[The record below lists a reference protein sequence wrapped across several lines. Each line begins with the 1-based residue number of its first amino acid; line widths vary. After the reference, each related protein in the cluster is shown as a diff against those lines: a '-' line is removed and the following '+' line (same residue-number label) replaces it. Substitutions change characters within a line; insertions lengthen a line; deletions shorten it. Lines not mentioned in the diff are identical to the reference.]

1 MPSKQIKGGCLLTE
15 EILKVAHLNK
25 FYGERQV
32 LFDINFELKKGEVLA
47 LLGPSGSGKSTTIR
61 TLNGLEDFQSGQ
73 ITFAGQNVI
82 PDEKHWQKLRQK
94 IGMVFQS
101 YDLFPNM
108 TVLENIV
115 LAPTKVQHREQ
126 KEAEAEAK
134 KLLAMVGLSDYE
146 QAYPRQLSG
155 GQKQRIAIVRAL
167 AMHPDLMLFDEVTA
181 SLDPEMVRGV
191 LEIIKKLSD
200 EEDMTMLIVTHEM
213 NFAAQ
218 IADRVLFLEDGHI
231 LEDTPGQQFFKQP
244 QTERAQ
250 KFLESMD
257 F

>member
-1 MPSKQIKGGCLLTE
+1 MTE

-25 FYGERQV
+25 FYGKRQV
-32 LFDINFELKKGEVLA
+32 LFDINFDLKKGEVLA

-73 ITFAGQNVI
+73 ITFEGQAVI
-82 PDEKHWQKLRQK
+82 PDEKHWQELRQK

-134 KLLAMVGLSDYE
+134 KLLAMVGLSDYA
-146 QAYPRQLSG
+146 QSYPRQLSG

>member
-1 MPSKQIKGGCLLTE
+1 MSAETLLFVEGLTKAYGDHVVLDNISTE
-15 EILKVAHLNK
+15 VK
-25 FYGERQV
+25 R
-32 LFDINFELKKGEVLA
+32 GEVIA
-47 LLGPSGSGKSTTIR
+47 IIGPSGCGKSTFLRSLNQLEKITSGCILFEGVDITGSSVDINNIR
-61 TLNGLEDFQSGQ
+61 
-73 ITFAGQNVI
+73 
-82 PDEKHWQKLRQK
+82 RK

-134 KLLAMVGLSDYE
+134 KLLTMVGLSDYE

-155 GQKQRIAIVRAL
+155 GQKQRIAIIRAL

-181 SLDPEMVRGV
+181 SLDPEMVRGA

-250 KFLESMD
+250 QFLESMD

>member
-1 MPSKQIKGGCLLTE
+1 MTE

-25 FYGERQV
+25 FYGKRQV

-82 PDEKHWQKLRQK
+82 LDEKHWQKLRQK

-134 KLLAMVGLSDYE
+134 KLLAMVGLSDYA
-146 QAYPRQLSG
+146 QSYPRQLSG

-218 IADRVLFLEDGHI
+218 IADRVLFLENGHI

-250 KFLESMD
+250 QFLESMD